1 MDVFA
6 LRDKLV
12 NDYSSYTRSFIKI
25 ADQRICN
32 QVDSALDEGALW
44 PVPLLQLNPTFL
56 PGGTIDDLV
65 SDKTLHSE
73 CDRVYAYNPHLSPT
87 LMFEGIG
94 RMEAIHT
101 KVHRASDI

>member
-12 NDYSSYTRSFIKI
+12 NDYSSYTCSFIKI
-25 ADQRICN
+25 ADQRIAA
-32 QVDSALDEGALW
+32 QVDTALNEGALW

-56 PGGTIDDLV
+56 SGGNIDDLV
-65 SDKTLHSE
+65 SDKTLYPE
-73 CDRVYAYNPHLSPT
+73 CDRAYAYNPHLPST
-87 LMFEGIG
+87 LMFDGAG
-94 RMEAIHT
+94 RAESIHT